1 MSKRAQDLAKRLQQ
15 GADALIATVEP
26 LSDAE
31 WQTPCPGDG
40 RTVGVVAHHVA
51 SAYLVELDF
60 VRQLAS
66 GQTISGVTPETID
79 EGNAQHAREHADPD
93 KAGTLELLRRNSALA
108 AEVIGALSDE
118 ELDRVTPISLYRY
131 TPLSTQYYIEDHPV
145 RHSYHHLTTI
155 QSAFDSAC
163 TLD

>member
-1 MSKRAQDLAKRLQQ
+1 MVSWPKNSSTRRW
-15 GADALIATVEP
+15 EP
-26 LSDAE
+26 TE
-31 WQTPCPGDG
+31 
-40 RTVGVVAHHVA
+40 V
-51 SAYLVELDF
+51 DF